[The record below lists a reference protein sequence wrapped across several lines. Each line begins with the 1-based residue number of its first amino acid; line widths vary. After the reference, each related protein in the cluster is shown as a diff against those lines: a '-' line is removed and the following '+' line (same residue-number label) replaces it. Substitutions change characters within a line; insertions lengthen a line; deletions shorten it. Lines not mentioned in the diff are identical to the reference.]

1 MPRSAVS
8 AASAN
13 RDFSKLL
20 RGVRDGR
27 SFVITSH
34 GKPVAKI
41 VPVDVLDPV
50 RAAAR
55 EVLFKRLKAQPAL
68 SIGRWKRDDLY
79 ED

>member
-1 MPRSAVS
+1 MSGSAIS

-41 VPVDVLDPV
+41 LPADALDPV
-50 RAAAR
+50 REAAR
-55 EVLFKRLKAQPAL
+55 EVLFKRLKTQRAT
-68 SIGRWKRDDLY
+68 SIGRWKRDELY
-79 ED
+79 DE